1 MSDTPQTI
9 LEARGIH
16 RQFPLL
22 RNQVEV
28 LRGVDLAITRGE
40 ALSIMGAS
48 GAGKSTLLH
57 ILGGLDRPTQGT
69 VLFQG
74 RDLYR
79 MSATKRTECRAQ
91 SFGFVFQS
99 YHLLP
104 ELSIEENVLLPVM
117 RRLNWLQRASR
128 YRSHARELLQ
138 KVGLGERITHR
149 PMELSGGE
157 QQRAALARA
166 LISEPE
172 IVFADEPT
180 GNLDSQTGEQVL
192 QHLFALTQEQGNT
205 LILVTHNDAIA
216 ERCNRVIR
224 MKDGQIEGKRSGTDL
239 ADKP

>member
-1 MSDTPQTI
+1 MNNESSI
-9 LEARGIH
+9 LLEARDVH
-16 RQFPLL
+16 RSFSLL
-22 RNQVEV
+22 KNQVDV
-28 LRGVDLAITRGE
+28 LRGVNLTITKGE
-40 ALSIMGAS
+40 AVSIMGAS

-57 ILGGLDRPTQGT
+57 ILGGLDRPSAGA

-79 MSATKRTECRAQ
+79 MSANRRTECRAD

-117 RRLNWLQRASR
+117 RRLNWLQQAKHYRA
-128 YRSHARELLQ
+128 HARELLQ
-138 KVGLGERITHR
+138 QVGLADRAAHR

-157 QQRAALARA
+157 QQRAAIARA

-180 GNLDSQTGEQVL
+180 GNLDSHTGEQVL

-205 LILVTHNDAIA
+205 LILVTHNDAVA
-216 ERCNRVIR
+216 DRCNRVVM
-224 MKDGQIEGKRSGTDL
+224 MKDGQVESDQQS
-239 ADKP
+239 A